1 MTALRRRLH
10 PLDEVTLVPPEEIDF
25 CPTAPLAVA
34 RLVTDDGPVVIKRRT
49 GHDGERLEL
58 EVEIL
63 RTLPDSITNSATV
76 RLVKSNVVDD
86 TVEVTYAD
94 AGASTLGDAGE
105 MPHHRVLKA
114 LISAC
119 QALDALH
126 RHGWSHGNLVP
137 EHVVVGGRGSARLC
151 SLAAARPLIAQPD
164 GLNTDLAA
172 MRAII
177 FDVGTLLADRNDKH
191 TGPLSKALRVA
202 SQSTATSAAELGE
215 SVSACA
221 QQGNRTHKFGNSG
234 VIAIAAVLA
243 VGISIA
249 GRSVLRNSGQNFPRN
264 PADAVALTSRSAPP
278 TISIDGRKIRVG
290 QAGDIAAIADLS
302 CTGRPGLVLLRPKS
316 GEIFIA
322 SKLPRRDAPIRLS
335 IAGRH
340 PGAHQIV
347 VGPATRP
354 SLCQRV
360 TVRISGQPDLIIS
373 GPAGNSAPQR
383 IATSPTAPPPDSPLA
398 VISKEPR
405 P

>member
-25 CPTAPLAVA
+25 CPTTPLSLD
-34 RLVTDDGPVVIKRRT
+34 RLVTADGPVVIKRRT

-63 RTLPDSITNSATV
+63 RTLPDLITNSATV

-114 LISAC
+114 LTSAC

-126 RHGWSHGNLVP
+126 RHGWSHGNLLP
-137 EHVVVGGRGSARLC
+137 EHVIVGGRGSARLC

-164 GLNTDLAA
+164 GRSTDLAA

-177 FDVGTLLADRNDKH
+177 FDVGTLLADHNDKH
-191 TGPLSKALRVA
+191 TRKLAKALRA
-202 SQSTATSAAELGE
+202 AAQSTATTAAELGE
-215 SVSACA
+215 SVSTCA
-221 QQGNRTHKFGNSG
+221 LQGNQKHTFGNSG
-234 VIAIAAVLA
+234 VIAIAALLA
-243 VGISIA
+243 LGISIA
-249 GRSVLRNSGQNFPRN
+249 GRSVLRNSVQVSPRIQTSAGS
-264 PADAVALTSRSAPP
+264 PASRSAQPI
-278 TISIDGRKIRVG
+278 ISIDGRKIRVG
-290 QAGDIAAIADLS
+290 KAGDIAAIADLS

-316 GEIFIA
+316 GEIFVA
-322 SKLPRRDAPIRLS
+322 SKLPRRDVPIRLS
-335 IAGRH
+335 VAGRH
-340 PGAHQIV
+340 PGANQIV

-360 TVRISGQPDLIIS
+360 TARISGQPDLIIS
-373 GPAGNSAPQR
+373 GPAGNSSPQR